1 MTGVARRTG
10 LGALLEDKVSA
21 QYLRRT
27 LFRSDRFCISSMAA
41 PSAAVDPRSLNSSV
55 FD

>member
-1 MTGVARRTG
+1 MTGVARRSG
-10 LGALLEDKVSA
+10 IGALLYGNVSA
-21 QYLRRT
+21 QCLRQT

-41 PSAAVDPRSLNSSV
+41 PSAAVDPRSLNTSV